1 MMIALDGIVS
11 RDCTTPVVAAVAD
24 RPLVQLDQL

>member
-11 RDCTTPVVAAVAD
+11 RDCTTPVVAAVE
-24 RPLVQLDQL
+24 DQP